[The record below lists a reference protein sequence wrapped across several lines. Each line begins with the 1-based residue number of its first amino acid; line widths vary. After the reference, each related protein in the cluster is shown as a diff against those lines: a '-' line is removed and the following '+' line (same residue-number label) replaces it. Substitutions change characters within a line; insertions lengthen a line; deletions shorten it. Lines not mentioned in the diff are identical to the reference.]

1 MAKTGAKKEQREK
14 RRRRIRSRV
23 FGTATRPRLSVFK
36 SNTNIYAQIID
47 DDAGKTLAAFSSAE
61 VKSGKPLEKAKNVGV
76 EIAKKA
82 LSGKIEAVVFDRG
95 GFLYTGHIKA
105 LAEGAR
111 EGGLKF

>member
-1 MAKTGAKKEQREK
+1 MAKVAKKEQREK
-14 RRRRIRSRV
+14 RRRRIRSRI
-23 FGTATRPRLSVFK
+23 FGTADRPRLSVFK
-36 SNTNIYAQIID
+36 SNTNIYAQLIND
-47 DDAGKTLAAFSSAE
+47 EEGKTLVSYSSTDI
-61 VKSGKPLEKAKNVGV
+61 KTGKPLEKAKSVGV

-82 LSGKIEAVVFDRG
+82 MASKIEAVVFDRG